1 MGECASYV
9 YYGAVECESLA
20 LMHGDGPCRSQR
32 ELYEV
37 AGYRGGYLLCLF
49 VYVVACVLPSFAGHH
64 YGFVFALAPHLYP
77 LVVQSRH
84 YAELAVVVAF
94 IRRRVVAYEHHLS
107 APFEPEMLLCGV
119 YKLRE
124 IVADCS
130 LVGIFIALES
140 GQFAVVDAL
149 HGAVMGGEGDVTLL
163 GSGIELGDIAFV
175 YLGQYG
181 SVYHTGAYAVE
192 HVGEPAVVLTVY
204 AGELYGGVEALVQG
218 EAVEEVRAFIEARQY
233 IAFVV
238 LDYRREL
245 LHVAYHEQLHPA
257 ERLGAAAVT
266 AQYVAYGVEQVAAY
280 HAYLVYDE

>member
-1 MGECASYV
+1 
-9 YYGAVECESLA
+9 
-20 LMHGDGPCRSQR
+20 
-32 ELYEV
+32 
-37 AGYRGGYLLCLF
+37 
-49 VYVVACVLPSFAGHH
+49 
-64 YGFVFALAPHLYP
+64 
-77 LVVQSRH
+77 
-84 YAELAVVVAF
+84 
-94 IRRRVVAYEHHLS
+94 
-107 APFEPEMLLCGV
+107 MLLGGV

-130 LVGIFIALES
+130 LVGIFIAPRG

-218 EAVEEVRAFIEARQY
+218 EAVEEVGAFIEARQY
-233 IAFVV
+233 LAFVV
-238 LDYRREL
+238 LDYRRV
-245 LHVAYHEQLHPA
+245 VAC
-257 ERLGAAAVT
+257 RLSRAT
-266 AQYVAYGVEQVAAY
+266 APRRTARSCGGNGTIRRLWRRAGRCVPC
-280 HAYLVYDE
+280 LSRL